1 MDRGRARRRGKR
13 ARGMGLSRRKRERVQ
28 AEVKAAMGEFAAAV
42 QTRLNTELAR
52 SNQAQVA
59 MLDALTSLHA
69 QMQERDTAFALAF
82 TELGGAIDKFTTAIE
97 ADRSERLALVEAV
110 NSLATRELEATK
122 PGRLVGGRVN
132 RVPGPLPTDI
142 EMVHGDEERDD
153 ISVHR

>member
-1 MDRGRARRRGKR
+1 
-13 ARGMGLSRRKRERVQ
+13 
-28 AEVKAAMGEFAAAV
+28 MGEFAAAV

-142 EMVHGDEERDD
+142 EMVHGD
-153 ISVHR
+153 